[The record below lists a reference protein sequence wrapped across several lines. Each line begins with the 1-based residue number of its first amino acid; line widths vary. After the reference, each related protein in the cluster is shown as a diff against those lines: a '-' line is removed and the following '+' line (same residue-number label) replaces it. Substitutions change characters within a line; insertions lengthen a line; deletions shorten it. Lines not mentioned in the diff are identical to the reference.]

1 MPKPEHVEL
10 AQLFLRKAASD
21 LNAARTLAADVDQLD
36 DVVGFHLQQAVE
48 KSFKAA
54 LAVAAVKV
62 RPTHDLNFLVDV
74 LKENGI
80 EPPGPLNE
88 ADWLVPWAVSARYD
102 EDFEVLDRSEA
113 LAFAASAFEWA
124 QARVASS
131 SADD

>member
-1 MPKPEHVEL
+1 M
-10 AQLFLRKAASD
+10 
-21 LNAARTLAADVDQLD
+21 
-36 DVVGFHLQQAVE
+36 VGFHLQQAVE

-62 RPTHDLNFLVDV
+62 PATHDLNFLIDV

-80 EPPGPLNE
+80 EPPGPLND
-88 ADWLVPWAVSARYD
+88 ADWLVPWAVSSRYN

-124 QARVASS
+124 RARVASL
-131 SADD
+131 SAEA